1 SQICITLKWKSG
13 LERTFYYAFQ
23 D

>member
-1 SQICITLKWKSG
+1 CITLKWKSG